1 MRITARCRVGQYYE
15 KYVMQHCEPI
25 KRLVRTFIRME
36 SAYNRCFATYLLR
49 DSIVRGGETV
59 NAIENYVEL
68 RDYCEQLSHQHAVCA
83 EIARL
88 VVSLTDMQKVRYF
101 ELLLSGVTPS
111 KVFGDRLLR
120 HLRGWLIVEMRLILK
135 RGNE

>member
-1 MRITARCRVGQYYE
+1 MRITARCGAGQYYE
-15 KYVMQHCEPI
+15 KYVMQHCELI
-25 KRLVRTFIRME
+25 KRLVRTFNRME
-36 SAYNRCFATYLLR
+36 SAYNRCFATYPLR
-49 DSIVRGGETV
+49 DSIVGGGETI

-68 RDYCEQLSHQHAVCA
+68 QDYCEQLSHQHAVCA

-88 VVSLTDMQKVRYF
+88 VESLTDMQKVRYF

-111 KVFGDRLLR
+111 KVFGGRLLR

>member
-1 MRITARCRVGQYYE
+1 MRITARRRVGQYYE
-15 KYVMQHCEPI
+15 KYIMQHRETI
-25 KRLVRTFIRME
+25 KRLVRTFNRME
-36 SAYNRCFATYLLR
+36 SAYNRCFAAHPLR
-49 DSIVRGGETV
+49 DIIVSGGEAV
-59 NAIENYVEL
+59 NAIEDYVEL
-68 RDYCEQLSHQHAVCA
+68 RDYYEQLSHQHAVCA

-88 VVSLTDMQKVRYF
+88 VESLTDMQKVRYF

-111 KVFGDRLLR
+111 KVFGGRLLR